1 MMQLRT
7 RWMVAGLMATGLA
20 LSGCADK
27 SGSDASP
34 KGPATLV
41 EIDGSDVQQ
50 VVLTERAV
58 ERLDIQLTPIT
69 DEAGSMVVPYGS
81 VVYDANGATWAYTSP
96 KPLTFERKPITVTNI
111 AGDKAFLSAG
121 PERGTEVV
129 TVGTAELF
137 GVEQEIGY

>member
-27 SGSDASP
+27 SGSDESK

-41 EIDGSDVQQ
+41 EIKGSDVQQ
-50 VVLTERAV
+50 VVLTGRAV
-58 ERLDIQLTPIT
+58 ERLDIQLKAVA
-69 DEAGSMVVPYGS
+69 DEAGAKVIPYAS
-81 VVYDANGATWAYTSP
+81 VVYDADGKTWAYTSP
-96 KPLTFERKPITVTNI
+96 KPLTFERKPITVTSI
-111 AGDKAFLSAG
+111 AGDKAFLSEG
-121 PERGTEVV
+121 PDSGTKVV